1 MAAPVTAQKSAK
13 RSAHETVHKA
23 IFLVDAIA
31 RVPRLTHDS
40 VTIAAQGRAAFIE
53 LIHLTQGH
61 FDNAAD
67 RNLDHLHADVRLSG
81 SDTRRTRIYKSSGL
95 RDSQAFIRRAS
106 DQQFPAGLL
115 EKISADCG

>member
-53 LIHLTQGH
+53 
-61 FDNAAD
+61 FDSSDPGAF
-67 RNLDHLHADVRLSG
+67 RQCSRPQSG
-81 SDTRRTRIYKSSGL
+81 SFTR
-95 RDSQAFIRRAS
+95 
-106 DQQFPAGLL
+106 
-115 EKISADCG
+115 